1 MFLSEPEVQVMNC
14 TTRFIALSLAALSA
28 GLFLRAESNNKI
40 PLPSPPVQVGQVNFS
55 TSCSVEARP
64 AIETGV
70 ALLHSF
76 QYLQAD
82 QSFSDAA
89 KHDSKCAMA
98 YWGKAMSHYEQLWEF
113 PSGKALKLGA
123 QDIHRAQT
131 LDAPTERE
139 RGYIAAAAAFYF
151 ADAKVSETQRV
162 QAFSTALAGLYKQSP
177 DDVNAAAFYA
187 LSLLAL
193 AEQQEVDAQANR
205 KAAIAILEPLCRKA
219 PDNPGPAHYLIHATD
234 TAEFAS
240 QGLEAARAYSQIA
253 PDSSHALHMP
263 SHIFVRLGFWQESI
277 SSNIAAAASAA
288 KATQEHR
295 SAPHYQFHALD
306 FLNYSYLQSGQES
319 KAREL
324 VRELGSVPGADH
336 ESIAEHQG
344 FLAAR
349 NAFELHRWKEAAELP
364 IPQVPRESQESTYR
378 VRAIAAAHLGD
389 AAAARQSLQK
399 FFEISTEE
407 QRKSS
412 HHGEKPA
419 DKNVRQLEA
428 EAWVSFAEGK
438 TEEAVKTLRSAADR
452 EDADGVDSLAMPARE
467 MLADMLME
475 LKRPAEALAEYKT
488 ALKNSPNRFDGLF
501 GAMRAAASINSPAS
515 RKEAEAY
522 ANQLIVCCGFGADRP
537 EIKQVA
543 SYIPG

>member
-55 TSCSVEARP
+55 TSCSAEARP

-151 ADAKVSETQRV
+151 ADAKVSEAQRV
-162 QAFSTALAGLYKQSP
+162 QAFSAALAGLHKQSP

-187 LSLLAL
+187 LSL

-240 QGLEAARAYSQIA
+240 QGLEAARAYSKIA

-263 SHIFVRLGFWQESI
+263 SHLFVRLGFWQESI

-319 KAREL
+319 KAREMVKDL
-324 VRELGSVPGADH
+324 ENVPGAGRRTV
-336 ESIAEHQG
+336 AEHQ
-344 FLAAR
+344 A
-349 NAFELHRWKEAAELP
+349 
-364 IPQVPRESQESTYR
+364 
-378 VRAIAAAHLGD
+378 
-389 AAAARQSLQK
+389 
-399 FFEISTEE
+399 
-407 QRKSS
+407 
-412 HHGEKPA
+412 
-419 DKNVRQLEA
+419 
-428 EAWVSFAEGK
+428 
-438 TEEAVKTLRSAADR
+438 
-452 EDADGVDSLAMPARE
+452 
-467 MLADMLME
+467 
-475 LKRPAEALAEYKT
+475 
-488 ALKNSPNRFDGLF
+488 
-501 GAMRAAASINSPAS
+501 
-515 RKEAEAY
+515 
-522 ANQLIVCCGFGADRP
+522 
-537 EIKQVA
+537 
-543 SYIPG
+543 

>member
-55 TSCSVEARP
+55 TSCSAEARP

-131 LDAPTERE
+131 LGAPTERE

-151 ADAKVSETQRV
+151 ADAKVSEAQRV
-162 QAFSTALAGLYKQSP
+162 QAFSAALAGLHKQSP

-219 PDNPGPAHYLIHATD
+219 PNNPGPAHYLIHATD
-234 TAEFAS
+234 TAEFAA
-240 QGLEAARAYSQIA
+240 QGLEAARAYSKIA

-263 SHIFVRLGFWQESI
+263 SHIFVRLGLWQESI
-277 SSNIAAAASAA
+277 SSNIVAAASAA

-295 SAPHYQFHALD
+295 SPPHYQFHALD
-306 FLNYSYLQSGQES
+306 VLNYSYLQSGQES
-319 KAREL
+319 KAREM
-324 VRELGSVPGADH
+324 VKELENVPGADR
-336 ESIAEHQG
+336 ESLAEHQAW
-344 FLAAR
+344 FAAR
-349 NAFELHRWKEAAELP
+349 NAFEAHRWKEAAALP

-378 VRAIAAAHLGD
+378 VRTIAAAHLGD
-389 AAAARQSLQK
+389 AAAARLDLQK
-399 FFEISTEE
+399 YVEISTEE

-412 HHGEKPA
+412 HHR
-419 DKNVRQLEA
+419 DKAQDKSVQQLEA
-428 EAWVSFAEGK
+428 EAWVAFAEGK
-438 TEEAVKTLRSAADR
+438 ADEAVKALRA
-452 EDADGVDSLAMPARE
+452 
-467 MLADMLME
+467 
-475 LKRPAEALAEYKT
+475 
-488 ALKNSPNRFDGLF
+488 
-501 GAMRAAASINSPAS
+501 
-515 RKEAEAY
+515 
-522 ANQLIVCCGFGADRP
+522 
-537 EIKQVA
+537 
-543 SYIPG
+543 

>member
-1 MFLSEPEVQVMNC
+1 MPRITM
-14 TTRFIALSLAALSA
+14 SLAS
-28 GLFLRAESNNKI
+28 LFSLLFYLGAPTRNCLA
-40 PLPSPPVQVGQVNFS
+40 PHGAAATAPQLGQVNFP
-55 TSCSVEARP
+55 TSCSADAQPLMEM
-64 AIETGV
+64 GV

-76 QYLQAD
+76 QYQQAD
-82 QSFSDAA
+82 QTFSDAA
-89 KHDSKCAMA
+89 KRDAKCAMA

-123 QDIHRAQT
+123 QDIQRAQT
-131 LDAPTERE
+131 LGASTERE
-139 RGYIAAAAAFYF
+139 RSYIAAAAAFYL
-151 ADAKVSETQRV
+151 ADAKLTETQRV
-162 QAFSTALAGLYKQSP
+162 QAFSAALAGLRKQSP

-193 AEQQEVDAQANR
+193 AEQQESDAQANR
-205 KAAIAILEPLCRKA
+205 KAAIAILEPLCRNA
-219 PDNPGPAHYLIHATD
+219 PNNPGPAHYLIHATD

-240 QGLEAARAYSQIA
+240 EGLEAARAYSKIA

-263 SHIFVRLGFWQESI
+263 SHIFARLGLWHESI
-277 SSNIAAAASAA
+277 SSNVAAAASAA

-319 KAREL
+319 KAREM
-324 VRELGSVPGADH
+324 VKELENVPGADH
-336 ESIAEHQG
+336 ESIAEHQAW
-344 FLAAR
+344 FAAR
-349 NAFELHRWKEAAELP
+349 NAFESHRWKEAAELP
-364 IPQVPRESQESTYR
+364 VPHVPRESQESTYK

-399 FFEISTEE
+399 FVEISTEE

-428 EAWVSFAEGK
+428 EAWVAFAEGK
-438 TEEAVKTLRSAADR
+438 RDEAVKTLRSAADR

-467 MLADMLME
+467 MLADMLLE
-475 LKRPAEALAEYKT
+475 LKYTVEALAEYKA
-488 ALKNSPNRFDGLF
+488 ALKNSPNRFDSLY
-501 GAMRAAASINSPAS
+501 GAGHAAQLAGDSAAANAYFTKLTEICAPA
-515 RKEAEAY
+515 
-522 ANQLIVCCGFGADRP
+522 ADRA
-537 EIKQVA
+537 ELGEAKTYLTRA
-543 SYIPG
+543 SKGK

>member
-1 MFLSEPEVQVMNC
+1 MSRITM
-14 TTRFIALSLAALSA
+14 LSA
-28 GLFLRAESNNKI
+28 SIVSFLLCLGTPMPKKPAQQGSAAV
-40 PLPSPPVQVGQVNFS
+40 PHLGHVNFP
-55 TSCSVEARP
+55 TSCTADAQPSM
-64 AIETGV
+64 ETGV

-89 KHDSKCAMA
+89 KRDPKCALA
-98 YWGKAMSHYEQLWEF
+98 YWGQAMTHYEQLWEF
-113 PSGKALKLGA
+113 PSERALKHGA
-123 QDIHRAQT
+123 EEIQRGQA
-131 LDAPTERE
+131 AGASTERE
-139 RGYIAAAAAFYF
+139 RGYIAAAAAFYL
-151 ADAKVSETQRV
+151 ADAKLSETQRV
-162 QAFSTALAGLYKQSP
+162 QAFSAALSVLHKQSP

-205 KAAIAILEPLCRKA
+205 KAAIAILEPLCHNA

-240 QGLEAARAYSQIA
+240 QGLEAARAYSKIA

-295 SAPHYQFHALD
+295 SAPHYEFHALD

-324 VRELGSVPGADH
+324 VKELGSVPGADH

-389 AAAARQSLQK
+389 AAAARHSLQK

-467 MLADMLME
+467 MLADMLLE
-475 LKRPAEALAEYKT
+475 LKRPAEALAEYKA
-488 ALKNSPNRFDGLF
+488 ALKNSPNRFDSLY
-501 GAMRAAASINSPAS
+501 GAGHAAQLAGDSAQANAYYTKLMEISAPA
-515 RKEAEAY
+515 
-522 ANQLIVCCGFGADRP
+522 ADRA
-537 EIKQVA
+537 ELSEAKSYLSRA
-543 SYIPG
+543 SKGK